1 MPKRR
6 LALLLAG
13 FPLYAA
19 VLMLFSM
26 LLWCVVAIEPSSFV
40 DAFPWVDTSEWWWL
54 GFLPGLLIASTQYLF
69 LVPVLNV
76 RVGVRP
82 EGRSLLVS
90 LVGAAFAA
98 ALAATALVLALTD
111 VVWLLARGDA
121 WEYDPLWPLIIVVL
135 AVLACS
141 WLIWT
146 PIFVIF
152 CRRRPDRTGPG
163 RLVGLLLGGTLAE
176 TVVIIPIDV
185 LVRVRSDC
193 YCVTASFHATWV
205 ATLALLWLTGPGIVL
220 AVMSRRRRAWLQRC
234 PDCGYRKGP
243 SPGPKCPECGQAW

>member
-19 VLMLFSM
+19 VLMLISA
-26 LLWCVVAIEPSSFV
+26 LLWCVVGIGPSAFV
-40 DAFPWVDTSEWWWL
+40 DAFPWVDSSEWWWL

-76 RVGVRP
+76 RVGLRP

-98 ALAATALVLALTD
+98 ALAATALVLTLTD

-121 WEYDPLWPLIIVVL
+121 WEYDPYWRLIIVVL
-135 AVLACS
+135 GVLACS
-141 WLIWT
+141 WLMWT
-146 PIFVIF
+146 PILVIF

-185 LVRVRSDC
+185 LVRVRSVC
-193 YCVTASFHATWV
+193 YCETASFHATWV

-220 AVMSRRRRAWLQRC
+220 AVMSRRRRAWLQNC
-234 PDCGYRKGP
+234 SDCGYRKGP
-243 SPGPKCPECGQAW
+243 SPGPKCPECGRAW